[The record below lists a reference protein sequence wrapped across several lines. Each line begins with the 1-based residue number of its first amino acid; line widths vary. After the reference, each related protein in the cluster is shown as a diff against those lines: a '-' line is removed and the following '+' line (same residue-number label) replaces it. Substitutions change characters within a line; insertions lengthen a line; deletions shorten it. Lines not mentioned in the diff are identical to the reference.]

1 MSKKYNRQDLHQTKK
16 WVIKIGSALL
26 TNDGAGL
33 DEAAILQWVKQM
45 ASLNKLGIELVLV
58 SSGAIAEG
66 MKRLGW
72 NRRPNAVYK
81 LQAAAAVGQMGLVQ
95 SYESAFKHYEL
106 HTAQILLT
114 HDDLSNR
121 HRYLNARSTIS
132 HLLELGII
140 PVVNENDTVVTDEI
154 RFGDNDTLAAL
165 VANLVDADLLVIL
178 TDQNGLYEQ
187 DPRNHPDAK
196 LLHEVDVNDQQLD
209 LMAGESK
216 GDLGRGGM
224 STKLSAARLAARS
237 GTATII
243 ASGREADIL
252 TLLQQGKTYGTLFI
266 PDKEPLLARK
276 QWLAGQLRSKGHLIL
291 DKGAVKVLKNKGS
304 SLLAIGVLNV
314 QGNFQRGDIVIC
326 MDEKK
331 KTIARGLVNYSSEES
346 VLIKGKASKEIL
358 NILGYCDEPELIHR
372 DNLVLC
378 S

>member
-1 MSKKYNRQDLHQTKK
+1 MSKKYNRYNIHQTKK
-16 WVIKIGSALL
+16 WVVKIGSALL
-26 TNDGAGL
+26 TNDGMGL
-33 DEAAILQWVKQM
+33 DEVAILQWVKQM
-45 ASLNKLGIELVLV
+45 AGLKKLGIELVLV
-58 SSGAIAEG
+58 SSGAVAEG

-72 NRRPNAVYK
+72 KQRPNAVYK

-95 SYESAFKHYEL
+95 SYESAFKQYDL

-121 HRYLNARSTIS
+121 NRYLNARSTIS

-165 VANLVDADLLVIL
+165 VANLVGADLLVIL
-178 TDQNGLYEQ
+178 TDQNGLYEN
-187 DPRNHPDAK
+187 DPRSHPDAK
-196 LLHEVDVNDQQLD
+196 LLHQVDVNDQQLD

-216 GDLGRGGM
+216 GNLGRGGM
-224 STKLSAARLAARS
+224 STKLSAARLASRS
-237 GTATII
+237 GTATIV

-252 TLLQQGKTYGTLFI
+252 TQLQQGKNYGTLFI

-276 QWLAGQLRSKGHLIL
+276 QWLAGQLRAKGKLIL

-304 SLLAIGVLNV
+304 SLLAIGVLEIL
-314 QGNFQRGDIVIC
+314 GNFQRGDIVIC

-331 KTIARGLVNYSSEES
+331 NTIARGLANYNSEES
-346 VLIKGKASKEIL
+346 HLIKGKASKEIL
-358 NILGYCDEPELIHR
+358 GILGYCDEPELIHR